1 MEPNNSINYHNIG
14 AALFRQE
21 KYEEAKEYFEKSISK
36 N

>member
-21 KYEEAKEYFEKSISK
+21 KYQEAKDYF
-36 N
+36 